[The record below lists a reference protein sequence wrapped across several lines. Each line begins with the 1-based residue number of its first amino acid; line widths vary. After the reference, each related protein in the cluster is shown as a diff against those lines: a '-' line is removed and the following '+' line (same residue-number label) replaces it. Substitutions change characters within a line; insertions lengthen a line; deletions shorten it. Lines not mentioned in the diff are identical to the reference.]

1 MGLMPTLPR
10 SGPLT
15 LEDFEAIRD
24 VDDGHRYE
32 LIDGS
37 LVVTPSPVPLHQTV
51 VTELLFSLRTT
62 APPGMRVFVAPLDV
76 RFGMDTVLQPDVLVV
91 PRSAVGERR
100 LEGGPVLAVEVLSPS
115 TRHIDL
121 GLKLS
126 RYEAAGT
133 PSYWVI
139 DPNEP
144 SLRAWELHT
153 GRYEEAAH
161 VIGDQVA
168 TLSLPWPLEVVP
180 SKLVDDLR

>member
-76 RFGMDTVLQPDVLVV
+76 RFGMDTVLQPDLLVAARGDLTDQEL
-91 PRSAVGERR
+91 PSAP
-100 LEGGPVLAVEVLSPS
+100 LLAVEVLSPS
-115 TRHIDL
+115 TRRIDEL
-121 GLKLS
+121 LK
-126 RYEAAGT
+126 RDRFAAAGV
-133 PSYWVI
+133 PSYWLV
-139 DPNEP
+139 DPAGP
-144 SLRAWELHT
+144 SVTVLEL
-153 GRYEEAAH
+153 GDGAYREA
-161 VIGDQVA
+161 QVA
-168 TLSLPWPLEVVP
+168 RGEEWVRVTAPFPLEFRP
-180 SKLVDDLR
+180 VDLLQE